1 MTSSLP
7 AYVVPGVEPLSS
19 SADLSSVSYRGN
31 QLAAL
36 PPVAAALDRFP
47 TELIALAGPDERREE
62 FQITRNALCAQV
74 YLSTGDG
81 LEWGFGFDDEVGFL
95 VQPSRGSIPDDL
107 LENALAAQP
116 GIESAFHY
124 DRESF
129 EAKTAQVRRA
139 DGMLARWLDAIL
151 AAHRAYARHLGR
163 DLPY

>member
-1 MTSSLP
+1 M
-7 AYVVPGVEPLSS
+7 
-19 SADLSSVSYRGN
+19 
-31 QLAAL
+31 
-36 PPVAAALDRFP
+36 
-47 TELIALAGPDERREE
+47 IALAGPDERREE
-62 FQITRNALCAQV
+62 FQITRDALCAQV
-74 YLSTGDG
+74 YLSTGGG

-95 VQPSRGSIPDDL
+95 VQPSRGSIPEDL

-116 GIESAFHY
+116 GIESAVHY

-139 DGMLARWLDAIL
+139 DEMLARWLDAIL